1 VPVRYGAVR
10 RRSQKE
16 LSREQG
22 QKIPAQRRAEL
33 LALLRE
39 RGAAPIS
46 DLSVALQ
53 ASESTV
59 RRDLDYLDAEGLVRR
74 THGGAIILGMTGRTT
89 FEPLF
94 ADRRWHN
101 PDEKA
106 RIGRLAATLLEDG
119 QSVLFDSSST
129 VLSVAEAI
137 VQHPVKITAVTN
149 DVNLASVLALASDGM
164 TNIVVPGGEIRSG
177 SFTLLGSST
186 RAFFERLHVDVAF
199 VGIHAI
205 TGTLLTEGG
214 LDIAEVKRAIIHTA
228 ERVVLLAD
236 HSKFGPPAFF
246 EVARADAVHDLITDR
261 DAPQDALDALRAEA
275 STRIHLA

>member
-1 VPVRYGAVR
+1 MRRKVRKR
-10 RRSQKE
+10 LDSKQR
-16 LSREQG
+16 

-39 RGAAPIS
+39 RGAASIS

-59 RRDLDYLDAEGLVRR
+59 RRDLDQLDAEGLVRR
-74 THGGAIILGMTGRTT
+74 THGGAIMTELTGRTT

-101 PDEKA
+101 PEEKA
-106 RIGRLAATLLEDG
+106 RIGRLATTLLEDG

-137 VQHPVKITAVTN
+137 VQHPVRITAVTN
-149 DVNLASVLALASDGM
+149 DVNLASVLALAQDAM
-164 TNIVVPGGEIRSG
+164 MKVVVPGGEIRPG

-186 RAFFERLHVDVAF
+186 ISFFERLHVDVAL

-205 TGTLLTEGG
+205 TGPLLTEGG
-214 LDIAEVKRAIIHTA
+214 LDVAEVKQAIIRTA

-246 EVARADAVHDLITDR
+246 EVARMDAVHDLITDR
-261 DAPQDALDALRAEA
+261 DAPQDALDALRAEV

>member
-1 VPVRYGAVR
+1 VPVRYSAVR
-10 RRSQKE
+10 RRSHKE

-33 LALLRE
+33 LGLLRE

-59 RRDLDYLDAEGLVRR
+59 RRDLDHLDAEGLVRR
-74 THGGAIILGMTGRTT
+74 THGGAIIMGMPGRTT

-106 RIGRLAATLLEDG
+106 RIGRLASTLLEEG

-137 VQHPVKITAVTN
+137 VQHPIKITAVTN

-164 TNIVVPGGEIRSG
+164 LNVVVPGGEIRSG

-186 RAFFERLHVDVAF
+186 KSFFERLHVDVA
-199 VGIHAI
+199 GIHAI
-205 TGTLLTEGG
+205 TGSLLTEGG

-228 ERVVLLAD
+228 ERAVLLAD

-246 EVARADAVHDLITDR
+246 EVANADAVHDLITDR

>member
-1 VPVRYGAVR
+1 M
-10 RRSQKE
+10 
-16 LSREQG
+16 SREQS

-33 LALLRE
+33 LALLKE
-39 RGAAPIS
+39 RGAASIS

-53 ASESTV
+53 TSESTV
-59 RRDLDYLDAEGLVRR
+59 RRDLDQLDAEGLVRR
-74 THGGAIILGMTGRTT
+74 THGGAIITGLTGRTT
-89 FEPLF
+89 FEPMF

-101 PDEKA
+101 PEEKT

-137 VQHPVKITAVTN
+137 VQHPVKVTAVTN
-149 DVNLASVLALASDGM
+149 DVNLASVLALAPDAM
-164 TNIVVPGGEIRSG
+164 MKVVIPGGEIRSG

-186 RAFFERLHVDVAF
+186 KAFFERLHVDVAL

-205 TGTLLTEGG
+205 TGPLLTEAST
-214 LDIAEVKRAIIHTA
+214 DVAEVKQAIIRTA

-236 HSKFGPPAFF
+236 HSKFGPPAFV
-246 EVARADAVHDLITDR
+246 EVARMDAVHDLITDR

>member
-1 VPVRYGAVR
+1 LG
-10 RRSQKE
+10 
-16 LSREQG
+16 REQG

-46 DLSVALQ
+46 ELSVALQ

-59 RRDLDYLDAEGLVRR
+59 RRDLDHLDAQGLVRR
-74 THGGAIILGMTGRTT
+74 THGGAIITGLTGRTT
-89 FEPLF
+89 FEPMF

-101 PDEKA
+101 PEEKA

-129 VLSVAEAI
+129 VLSAAEAI

-149 DVNLASVLALASDGM
+149 DVNLASVLALAPDGM
-164 TNIVVPGGEIRSG
+164 MKVVVPGGEIRSG
-177 SFTLLGSST
+177 SFTLLGST
-186 RAFFERLHVDVAF
+186 TKTFLERLHVDVAL

-205 TGTLLTEGG
+205 TGPLLTEAG
-214 LDIAEVKRAIIHTA
+214 LDVAEVKQAIIRTA

-246 EVARADAVHDLITDR
+246 EVARMDAVHDLITDR
-261 DAPQDALDALRAEA
+261 DAPQDALDALRAEV

>member
-1 VPVRYGAVR
+1 LG
-10 RRSQKE
+10 
-16 LSREQG
+16 REQG

-39 RGAAPIS
+39 RGAASIS
-46 DLSVALQ
+46 ELSVALE

-59 RRDLDYLDAEGLVRR
+59 RRDLDHLDAHGLVRR
-74 THGGAIILGMTGRTT
+74 THGGAMVMGLTGRTT
-89 FEPLF
+89 FEPMF

-129 VLSVAEAI
+129 VLSAAEAI

-149 DVNLASVLALASDGM
+149 DVNLASVLALAPERLKV
-164 TNIVVPGGEIRSG
+164 VVPGGEIRAG
-177 SFTLLGSST
+177 SFTLLGSGTTS
-186 RAFFERLHVDVAF
+186 FFERLHVDVAL

-205 TGTLLTEGG
+205 TGPLLTEAG
-214 LDIAEVKRAIIHTA
+214 LDVAEVKQAIIRTA

-246 EVARADAVHDLITDR
+246 EVARMGAVHDLITDR
-261 DAPQDALDALRAEA
+261 AAPREALGALRAEA

>member
-1 VPVRYGAVR
+1 M
-10 RRSQKE
+10 
-16 LSREQG
+16 SREQS

-59 RRDLDYLDAEGLVRR
+59 RRDLDHLDAEGLVRR

-106 RIGRLAATLLEDG
+106 RIGRLASTLLEDG

-129 VLSVAEAI
+129 VLSAAEAI
-137 VQHPVKITAVTN
+137 VQHPVNTAVTN

-164 TNIVVPGGEIRSG
+164 INVVVPGGEIRSG

-186 RAFFERLHVDVAF
+186 KSFFERLHVDVAF

-205 TGTLLTEGG
+205 TGSLLTEGG